1 MRTAVD
7 TNVLS
12 AILSSEAAAGRMAI
26 ALGNAKNEGGLVVS
40 APVFAELL
48 AYPRATQSFVENF
61 LESTGI
67 AVEFELQRQTWL
79 EAARRFAR
87 YATRRRRGAGEPKRL
102 LVDFL
107 IGAHAL
113 IQADRLMTLDPKA
126 YKRDFPEL
134 RII

>member
-12 AILSSEAAAGRMAI
+12 AIWSSETSAVWMAT
-26 ALGNAKNEGGLVVS
+26 ALGNAKSEGGLVVS
-40 APVFAELL
+40 APVYAELL
-48 AYPRATQSFVENF
+48 AHPNASASFVDAF
-61 LESTGI
+61 LENTGI
-67 AVEFELQRQTWL
+67 TIDFEFPRRIWL
-79 EAARRFAR
+79 EAARRFSRCA
-87 YATRRRRGAGEPKRL
+87 ARRRRGAGEPRRL

-113 IQADRLMTLDPKA
+113 LEADRLMTLDAKP

-134 RII
+134 KII